1 MGKIYQYECKRLL
14 WNHFFFGMAA
24 IFLFYGWQV
33 LQSVTVLG
41 ISHTAPFS
49 AWSFG
54 DYLSRMIPLLWIGAL
69 FFLTFFTSPK
79 ARRAAIL
86 TDATP
91 AIPRRYRAARCAA
104 ALTGI
109 FLLTFAILAEAAL
122 FYGLYFK
129 WYAWGTL
136 ALPALITLVPS
147 MLFVLGS
154 GWFLG
159 QFRPWLVYCWMP
171 FPFLCRFLPLPD
183 ALGIWNGSFFSEYPL
198 SLGAVDPAFRL
209 PFSVLLPQCFLLIS
223 GVLLLFFHA
232 GEKNTETG
240 A

>member
-109 FLLTFAILAEAAL
+109 FLLTFAILA
-122 FYGLYFK
+122 
-129 WYAWGTL
+129 
-136 ALPALITLVPS
+136 LPALITLVPS

-232 GEKNTETG
+232 GEKTTETG